1 MAAAA
6 VKVEVVVEGEAAVAV
21 AVEEREEMAPPAVT
35 RSVVLVSGFLVCSS
49 ESF

>member
-6 VKVEVVVEGEAAVAV
+6 VKVEAVVEAAVAV
-21 AVEEREEMAPPAVT
+21 AVEEREEMAAPAVA

>member
-21 AVEEREEMAPPAVT
+21 EEREEMAAPAVT
-35 RSVVLVSGFLVCSS
+35 RSVVLVSDFLVCSS

>member
-6 VKVEVVVEGEAAVAV
+6 VKVEVVVEGEAAVE
-21 AVEEREEMAPPAVT
+21 VEEREEMAAPAVT
-35 RSVVLVSGFLVCSS
+35 RGVVLVSGFLVCSS